1 MPRVTTPSS
10 TEAVGRRLPPARTVR
25 EPSVEPIITLKRL
38 VERLRTYLDADA
50 VAEVERAYAYAEAAH
65 EGQMRRTGHPYITHP
80 TAVAYILAEMHMD
93 HQTLMAALLHDV
105 IEDTGIGKQTLRD
118 RFGPEVADLVDGVSK
133 LATIFRS
140 RAEAQAENFQK
151 MAMAM
156 ARDIR
161 VILVKLADRLHN
173 MRTIGA
179 LGAEKRSRIARET
192 LEFYA
197 PIANRLGMND
207 LRVEFEDLGFAAL
220 YPMRAERIA
229 RAVKAARRNRREL
242 VAQTEATLR
251 DCLDREQLEATVIGR
266 EKHLY
271 SIYSKMKQ
279 KRKSFGDIM
288 DVFAFRIVVDKVDT
302 CYRVLGAVHNLYKP
316 LAGRFKDYIAIPKA
330 NGYQSLHTTLFGMHG
345 VPIEIQIRT
354 HQMDAVANNGIA
366 GHWLYKS
373 EDESTGAG
381 GATASGSHARARQW
395 VKGLLELQQRAG
407 DSMEFIEHLKTD
419 LFPDELYVFTP
430 KGRILE
436 LPQGASPVDF
446 AYAVHTDI
454 GNTCVACRVDRRL
467 APLSTQLQSGQTVE
481 VITAEDARPNPDW
494 LSFVVTG
501 KARSSIRHALK
512 TQKVAESRT
521 LGRRLLNRSLAN
533 ADTSLKELPEDRVN
547 ITLQELGFKRLDDLL
562 EDIGLGNRMAYVIAR
577 RLTRKDDAGTET
589 SDDSSLSVQQGGGTL
604 AIRGTEGM
612 VVTYGKCCYPLP
624 GDPIVGHISSGR
636 GLVIHRDTCRNLG
649 DLRKKRDEILQAVR
663 WSDNVVGEFSAE
675 LRLEVVPQ
683 KGVIAEVAA
692 LMTTLD
698 ASIQKINTE
707 ERNARLS
714 TVSVGLSVRDRVHLA
729 RIMRRLRALP
739 SVNGLSRSKN

>member
-1 MPRVTTPSS
+1 M
-10 TEAVGRRLPPARTVR
+10 RTVAD
-25 EPSVEPIITLKRL
+25 PSAEPIITLEQL

-50 VAEVERAYAYAEAAH
+50 VAEVERAYAYAKAAH

-80 TAVAYILAEMHMD
+80 TAVAYILADMHMD

-105 IEDTGIGKQTLRD
+105 IEDTGVGKKTLRD
-118 RFGPEVADLVDGVSK
+118 RFGAEVADLVDGVSK
-133 LATIFRS
+133 LATIFQS

-179 LGAEKRSRIARET
+179 LGAEKRARIARET

-242 VAQTEATLR
+242 VAQIEATLR
-251 DCLDREQLEATVIGR
+251 DCLAQEELEATVIGR

-271 SIYSKMKQ
+271 SIYNKMKL
-279 KRKSFGDIM
+279 KRKSFADIM

-373 EDESTGAG
+373 EDEASSTTG
-381 GATASGSHARARQW
+381 GASAVGSHARARQW

-419 LFPDELYVFTP
+419 LFPDEVYVFTP

-454 GNTCVACRVDRRL
+454 GNTCVACRIDRRL

-533 ADTSLKELPEDRVN
+533 AETSLKELSEEH
-547 ITLQELGFKRLDDLL
+547 IAATLTELGFKRLEDLL

-577 RLTRKDDAGTET
+577 RLTQSDDASSEA
-589 SDDSSLSVQQGGGTL
+589 SNDSSLSVQQGGGTL

-612 VVTYGKCCYPLP
+612 VVSYGKCCYPLP

-649 DLRKKRDEILQAVR
+649 ELRKKRDEILQAVR
-663 WSDNVVGEFSAE
+663 WSDKVEGEFSAE

>member
-1 MPRVTTPSS
+1 MPRATTPSS
-10 TEAVGRRLPPARTVR
+10 TELPSRSEPPARTVR
-25 EPSVEPIITLKRL
+25 EPSAEPIVTLKML

-50 VAEVERAYAYAEAAH
+50 IAEVERAYDYAASAH

-80 TAVAYILAEMHMD
+80 TAVAYILANMHMD

-105 IEDTGIGKQTLRD
+105 IEDTGVGKKTLRD
-118 RFGPEVADLVDGVSK
+118 RFGEDVADLVDGVSK
-133 LATIFRS
+133 LATIFQS

-179 LGAEKRSRIARET
+179 LGVEKRTRIARET
-192 LEFYA
+192 LDFYA
-197 PIANRLGMND
+197 PIANRLGMHD

-242 VAQTEATLR
+242 VVQIEQTLR
-251 DCLDREQLEATVIGR
+251 DCLSHEQLEATVVGR

-279 KRKSFGDIM
+279 KRKSFSEIM

-316 LAGRFKDYIAIPKA
+316 VAGRFKDYIAIPKA

-373 EDESTGAG
+373 EDDNAAG
-381 GATASGSHARARQW
+381 GVQGGGSHARARQW

-407 DSMEFIEHLKTD
+407 DSMEFIENLKID
-419 LFPDELYVFTP
+419 LFPDEVYVFTP
-430 KGRILE
+430 KGRIFE

-446 AYAVHTDI
+446 AYAIHTDI
-454 GNTCVACRVDRRL
+454 GNTCVACRIDRRL
-467 APLSTQLQSGQTVE
+467 APLSSQLSSGQTVE

-512 TQKVAESRT
+512 NQKVTESRA

-533 ADTSLKELPEDRVN
+533 VSSSLKDIPEERMQAVLDELSFAQTE
-547 ITLQELGFKRLDDLL
+547 DLL

-577 RLTRKDDAGTET
+577 RLVASDGAVAGAE
-589 SDDSSLSVQQGGGTL
+589 DDSVAEAKGGSI

-663 WSDNVVGEFSAE
+663 WSDRIEGEFSAE
-675 LRLEVVPQ
+675 LRVQVVPQ
-683 KGVIAEVAA
+683 KGVIAELAA
-692 LMTTLD
+692 LITSLD
-698 ASIQKINTE
+698 ASIEKINTE
-707 ERNARLS
+707 ERNPRLS
-714 TVSVGLSVRDRVHLA
+714 TVCIGLGVRDRVHLA
-729 RIMRRLRALP
+729 RIMRRLRALS
-739 SVNGLSRSKN
+739 SVISLSRSKN

>member
-1 MPRVTTPSS
+1 MPRATTPSS
-10 TEAVGRRLPPARTVR
+10 TEAVARSLPPARAVR
-25 EPSVEPIITLKRL
+25 EPSAEPIITLKML
-38 VERLRTYLDADA
+38 VERLRTYLGADA
-50 VAEVERAYAYAEAAH
+50 IAEVERAYAYAEAAH

-80 TAVAYILAEMHMD
+80 LAVAYILANMHMD

-105 IEDTGIGKQTLRD
+105 IEDTGVVKKTLRD
-118 RFGPEVADLVDGVSK
+118 RFGAEVADLVDGVSK
-133 LATIFRS
+133 LATIFQS

-179 LGAEKRSRIARET
+179 LGAEKRVRIARET
-192 LEFYA
+192 LDFYA
-197 PIANRLGMND
+197 PIANRLGMHE

-229 RAVKAARRNRREL
+229 RAVKAARGNRREL
-242 VAQTEATLR
+242 VVQVEEALR
-251 DCLDREQLEATVIGR
+251 DCLQREGLEATVVGR

-279 KRKSFGDIM
+279 KRKSFSEIM

-316 LAGRFKDYIAIPKA
+316 VAGRFKDYIAIPKS

-354 HQMDAVANNGIA
+354 HQMEAVANNGIA

-373 EDESTGAG
+373 DDEPAG
-381 GATASGSHARARQW
+381 TPVAGSHARARQW

-407 DSMEFIEHLKTD
+407 DSMEFIENLKID
-419 LFPDELYVFTP
+419 LFPDEVYVFTP
-430 KGRILE
+430 RGRILE

-454 GNTCVACRVDRRL
+454 GNTCVACRIDRRL
-467 APLSTQLQSGQTVE
+467 APLSSQLASGQTVDI
-481 VITAEDARPNPDW
+481 ITAEDARPSPDW

-512 TQKVAESRT
+512 HQKVAESRA

-533 ADTSLKELPEDRVN
+533 VHMSLQEIPEERVQAA
-547 ITLQELGFKRLDDLL
+547 LDELGFACVEDLL

-577 RLTRKDDAGTET
+577 KLTAADVGSEDDTVA
-589 SDDSSLSVQQGGGTL
+589 VQPSGSL

-636 GLVIHRDTCRNLG
+636 GLVIHRETCRNLG
-649 DLRKKRDEILQAVR
+649 DLRKKREEILQEVR
-663 WSDNVVGEFSAE
+663 WANQVQGEFSAE

-683 KGVIAEVAA
+683 KGVIAELAA
-692 LMTTLD
+692 LITSLD
-698 ASIQKINTE
+698 ASIEKINTE
-707 ERNARLS
+707 ERNPRLS
-714 TVSVGLSVRDRVHLA
+714 TVSIGLGVHDRVHLA
-729 RIMRRLRALP
+729 RIMRRLRALN
-739 SVNGLSRSKN
+739 SVIGLSRSKN

>member
-1 MPRVTTPSS
+1 MSHTTTVPSS
-10 TEAVGRRLPPARTVR
+10 KVPQRGTPPVRAVRD
-25 EPSVEPIITLKRL
+25 PSAEPIVTLEAL
-38 VERLRTYLDADA
+38 VERLSSYLESDAIT
-50 VAEVERAYAYAEAAH
+50 EVERAFAYARDAH
-65 EGQMRRTGHPYITHP
+65 EGQLRRTGDPYITHP

-105 IEDTGIGKQTLRD
+105 IEDTGVGKRTLRT

-133 LATIFRS
+133 LTTIFQS

-179 LGAEKRSRIARET
+179 LGADKRRRIARET

-197 PIANRLGMND
+197 PIASRLGMNN
-207 LRVEFEDLGFAAL
+207 LRIEFEDLAFAAL

-229 RAVKAARRNRREL
+229 RAVKAARRNRSEL
-242 VAQTEATLR
+242 VEQIGEALR
-251 DCLDREQLEATVIGR
+251 DCLAGEGIEATVWGR

-271 SIYSKMKQ
+271 SIYRKMRDK
-279 KRKSFGDIM
+279 KKSFGEIM
-288 DVFAFRIVVDKVDT
+288 DVFGFRITVDRVDT

-354 HQMDAVANNGIA
+354 HPMEAVANNGIA

-373 EDESTGAG
+373 DDEK
-381 GATASGSHARARQW
+381 TAGSHARAREW
-395 VKGLLELQQRAG
+395 VKGLLDLQKRAG
-407 DSMEFIEHLKTD
+407 DSMEFIENLKID
-419 LFPDELYVFTP
+419 LFPDEVYVFTP

-436 LPQGASPVDF
+436 LPSGASPVDF
-446 AYAVHTDI
+446 AYAVHTDV

-467 APLSTQLQSGQTVE
+467 APLSAPLQSGQTVE
-481 VITAEDARPNPDW
+481 VISSDDARPNPDW

-512 TQKVAESRT
+512 NQKVSESRA

-533 ADTSLKELPEDRVN
+533 ADTSLKAVPEERLAGV
-547 ITLQELGFKRLDDLL
+547 LEEFGFAKLDDLL
-562 EDIGLGNRMAYVIAR
+562 EDIGLGNRMAYVVAR
-577 RLTRKDDAGTET
+577 RLLASDVPADDDALAVER
-589 SDDSSLSVQQGGGTL
+589 GGPL
-604 AIRGTEGM
+604 AIRGTEGL
-612 VVTYGKCCYPLP
+612 VVSYGKCCHPLP
-624 GDPIVGHISSGR
+624 GEPIVGHISSGR
-636 GLVIHRDTCRNLG
+636 GLVVHLENCRNVAE
-649 DLRKKRDEILQAVR
+649 LRHKREEVISVR
-663 WSDNVVGEFSAE
+663 WAEAVQGEFSAE
-675 LRLEVVPQ
+675 LRLEVETQ
-683 KGVIAEVAA
+683 KGVIAELAA
-692 LMTTLD
+692 NITEED
-698 ASIQKINTE
+698 ANIEKINTV

-714 TVSVGLSVRDRVHLA
+714 TVSIALGVRDRVHLA
-729 RIMRRLRALP
+729 GIMRRLRRLP
-739 SVNGLSRSKN
+739 QVTGISRARNI